1 MSKSI
6 EEKISALEE
15 EISGYVAENKK
26 YKSERDAEGTL
37 PERIKELEVKI
48 DKKEMLINT
57 SREVLKGLMDQA
69 KQGKNFIR
77 STFI

>member
-26 YKSERDAEGTL
+26 YTSERDAEGTL